1 LYAAKQ
7 QNSAISKLGLQLPL
21 IIPHRAKLEEALER
35 MDRVVHAIE
44 RDTAQASPYTA
55 QLAVQLDDSDAADS
69 VSPAL
74 QQVAL
79 HHACCCAVYTLDV
92 GVDVHSKISNCTRSL
107 QTGSAFQGTVCASSA
122 TCFVLVVCIV
132 SQALHNRL

>member
-7 QNSAISKLGLQLPL
+7 QSSAVSKLRLQLLLTMPY
-21 IIPHRAKLEEALER
+21 RAKLEEALER

-44 RDTAQASPYTA
+44 RDSAQASPYTA

-74 QQVAL
+74 QQVQL
-79 HHACCCAVYTLDV
+79 HHACCYTIIPLTLV
-92 GVDVHSKISNCTRSL
+92 LMCT
-107 QTGSAFQGTVCASSA
+107 
-122 TCFVLVVCIV
+122 
-132 SQALHNRL
+132 